1 MYAVTQKVLCVGYS
15 CRVGY
20 HKVKPWTIKLSTI
33 KKITQGEHFEPPPD
47 IYFGCK

>member
-20 HKVKPWTIKLSTI
+20 HKVKPWTIKQSTI
-33 KKITQGEHFEPPPD
+33 KKNYAGGAF
-47 IYFGCK
+47 